1 MLVNPVPTM
10 RRGSQ
15 KAKAEYTFIM
25 KKRSQRWDMPK
36 SIIKGVTY
44 EAKCGKQMTST
55 KS

>member
-25 KKRSQRWDMPK
+25 KKRSQRWGMPK

-44 EAKCGKQMTST
+44 EVKCGK
-55 KS
+55 